1 MERDIFG
8 RRRSIT
14 RTCTAGG
21 FALYGEAHTHPSDSL
36 GQQRRNKRRD
46 LPISVLNK
54 GMETLVHFS
63 FPRGKRVANTLSILS
78 PTNGAVSSPSPLLP
92 PRPRHDSFV

>member
-1 MERDIFG
+1 MAEG
-8 RRRSIT
+8 GASHAHARREGSHST
-14 RTCTAGG
+14 
-21 FALYGEAHTHPSDSL
+21 LHPSDSL

-46 LPISVLNK
+46 SPISVLSK

-78 PTNGAVSSPSPLLP
+78 PPNGAVSPLSPLLP